1 MNFLKKTAMIKELQE
16 KLDFWNNLRDEI
28 QLGDVPADLKYQ
40 MLSEAEYQIVV
51 IEEQLDK
58 LMQDKTI
65 NAMTVTLIAF
75 CGAATG
81 LFGYAMTVKYLL

>member
-1 MNFLKKTAMIKELQE
+1 MIMIKELQE
-16 KLDFWNNLRDEI
+16 KLNFWNNLRNEV
-28 QLGDVPADLKYQ
+28 QMGDVPADLKYQ
-40 MLSEAEYQIVV
+40 MLSEVEYQIVV

-58 LMQDKTI
+58 LMQNNTI

>member
-1 MNFLKKTAMIKELQE
+1 MIKELKE

-28 QLGDVPADLKYQ
+28 QLSDVPADLKYQ

-51 IEEQLDK
+51 IEDQLDK

-65 NAMTVTLIAF
+65 NAMTITLIAF
-75 CGAATG
+75 CSAVTG

>member
-1 MNFLKKTAMIKELQE
+1 MIKELQE
-16 KLDFWNNLRDEI
+16 KLDFWNNLRDEV
-28 QLGDVPADLKYQ
+28 QLSDVPTDLKYQ

-58 LMQDKTI
+58 LMQNNTI

-81 LFGYAMTVKYLL
+81 LFGYAMTVKYLV

>member
-1 MNFLKKTAMIKELQE
+1 MIKELQE
-16 KLDFWNNLRDEI
+16 KLDFWNNLRNEV
-28 QLGDVPADLKYQ
+28 QMGDVPADLKYQ
-40 MLSEAEYQIVV
+40 MLSEVEYQIVV
-51 IEEQLDK
+51 IEDQLDK
-58 LMQDKTI
+58 LMQNNTI

>member
-1 MNFLKKTAMIKELQE
+1 MIKELQE
-16 KLDFWNNLRDEI
+16 KLNFWNNLRNEV
-28 QLGDVPADLKYQ
+28 QMGDVPADLKYQ
-40 MLSEAEYQIVV
+40 MLSEVEYQIVV

-58 LMQDKTI
+58 LMQNNTI

>member
-1 MNFLKKTAMIKELQE
+1 MIKELQE
-16 KLDFWNNLRDEI
+16 KLDFWNNLRNEV
-28 QLGDVPADLKYQ
+28 QMGDVPADLKYQ
-40 MLSEAEYQIVV
+40 MLSEVEYQIVV

-58 LMQDKTI
+58 LMQNNTI

-81 LFGYAMTVKYLL
+81 LFGYALTVKYLL

>member
-1 MNFLKKTAMIKELQE
+1 MNKELQE

-28 QLGDVPADLKYQ
+28 QLGDIPTDLKYQ

-58 LMQDKTI
+58 LMQNKTI

-75 CGAATG
+75 CGAATS
-81 LFGYAMTVKYLL
+81 LFGYAITVKYLV

>member
-1 MNFLKKTAMIKELQE
+1 MIKELQE
-16 KLDFWNNLRDEI
+16 KLDFWNNLRDEV
-28 QLGDVPADLKYQ
+28 QLSDVPTDLKYQ
-40 MLSEAEYQIVV
+40 MLSETEYQIVV

-58 LMQDKTI
+58 LMQNNTI

>member
-1 MNFLKKTAMIKELQE
+1 MIKELQE
-16 KLDFWNNLRDEI
+16 KLDFWNNLRDEV
-28 QLGDVPADLKYQ
+28 QLSDVPTDLKYQ

-58 LMQDKTI
+58 LMQNNTL

>member
-1 MNFLKKTAMIKELQE
+1 MIMIKELQE
-16 KLDFWNNLRDEI
+16 KLDFWNNLRNEV
-28 QLGDVPADLKYQ
+28 QMGDVPADLKYQ
-40 MLSEAEYQIVV
+40 MLSEVEYQIVV

-58 LMQDKTI
+58 LMQNNTI

-81 LFGYAMTVKYLL
+81 LFGYALTVKYLL

>member
-1 MNFLKKTAMIKELQE
+1 MIKELQE
-16 KLDFWNNLRDEI
+16 KLDFWNNLRDEV
-28 QLGDVPADLKYQ
+28 QLSDVPTDLKYQ

-58 LMQDKTI
+58 LMQNNTI

-81 LFGYAMTVKYLL
+81 LFGYALTVKYLV

>member
-1 MNFLKKTAMIKELQE
+1 MNILKKMTMNKELQE

-28 QLGDVPADLKYQ
+28 QVGDVPVDLKYQ
-40 MLSEAEYQIVV
+40 MLSEVEYQIVV

-65 NAMTVTLIAF
+65 NAMTVILIAF

>member
-1 MNFLKKTAMIKELQE
+1 MIKELQE
-16 KLDFWNNLRDEI
+16 KLNFWNNLRNEV
-28 QLGDVPADLKYQ
+28 QMGDVPADLKYQ
-40 MLSEAEYQIVV
+40 MLSEVEYQIVV
-51 IEEQLDK
+51 IEDQLDK
-58 LMQDKTI
+58 LMQNNTI

>member
-1 MNFLKKTAMIKELQE
+1 MIMIKELQE
-16 KLDFWNNLRDEI
+16 KLDFWNNLRNEV
-28 QLGDVPADLKYQ
+28 QMGDVPADLKYQ
-40 MLSEAEYQIVV
+40 MLSEVEYQIVV
-51 IEEQLDK
+51 IEDQLDK
-58 LMQDKTI
+58 LMQNNTI

>member
-1 MNFLKKTAMIKELQE
+1 MIMIKELQE
-16 KLDFWNNLRDEI
+16 KLNFWNNLRNEV
-28 QLGDVPADLKYQ
+28 QMGDVPADLKYQ
-40 MLSEAEYQIVV
+40 MLSEVEYQIVV
-51 IEEQLDK
+51 IEDQLDK
-58 LMQDKTI
+58 LMQNNTI

>member
-1 MNFLKKTAMIKELQE
+1 MIRELQE
-16 KLDFWNNLRDEI
+16 KLDFWNNLRDEV
-28 QLGDVPADLKYQ
+28 QMGDVPADLKYQ
-40 MLSEAEYQIVV
+40 MLSEVEYQIVV

-58 LMQDKTI
+58 LMQNNTI

-81 LFGYAMTVKYLL
+81 LFGYAMTVKYLV